1 MPFVDIRGTRLHYQ
15 THGRETPPSV
25 LFIHGLGS
33 CCEDWPFQL
42 PVLGEKY
49 RVITGDLRGHGKS
62 DKPKCKYS
70 LEMFAADFAHLLREL
85 DEPPVHVVGLSLGG
99 CTALQLALDHPER
112 VRSLTLV
119 NTFARLQPAGW
130 RGVLRFAVRMSVLTF
145 ASMDLMAGM
154 VSRSMF
160 PNPEQ
165 KPLYEAAAARIAGN
179 DKTPYRRAIRAILRF
194 DARKRCAAIRA
205 PSLVVAGDRD
215 ATVPLSPKLFLRD
228 NIPGAEFVMI
238 PNSGHA
244 TPIDQP
250 QKFND
255 VLMDFVERH

>member
-1 MPFVDIRGTRLHYQ
+1 MLEGLLFVLD
-15 THGRETPPSV
+15 
-25 LFIHGLGS
+25 
-33 CCEDWPFQL
+33 
-42 PVLGEKY
+42 
-49 RVITGDLRGHGKS
+49 
-62 DKPKCKYS
+62 
-70 LEMFAADFAHLLREL
+70 ADFGRQVFHDYDFTTSLKRFAKSYERMTSIDADLDYMDGAGIDMAILSVGYFVSNGLEFCRVCNTGYSRVVRQHPGRFRAMIQVYPFDDVRKNRDEIKRSVEEL
-85 DEPPVHVVGLSLGG
+85 GLFG
-99 CTALQLALDHPER
+99 LALVSSYGDT
-112 VRSLTLV
+112 TLDA
-119 NTFARLQPAGW
+119 NQL
-130 RGVLRFAVRMSVLTF
+130 
-145 ASMDLMAGM
+145 D
-154 VSRSMF
+154 
-160 PNPEQ
+160 
-165 KPLYEAAAARIAGN
+165 PLYEAAAARIAGN